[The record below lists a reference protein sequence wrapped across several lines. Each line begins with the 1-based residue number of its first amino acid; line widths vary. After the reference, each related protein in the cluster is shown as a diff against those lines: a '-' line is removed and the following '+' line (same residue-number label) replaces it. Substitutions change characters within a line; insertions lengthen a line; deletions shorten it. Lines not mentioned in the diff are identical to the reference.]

1 MSKPFGPVGLDV
13 RVWNGVEIQRRPS
26 DGYVNATA
34 MCKANGK
41 RWNHYASN
49 DRTQAYIAARAA
61 VAGIPATGNDGLVQ
75 TIQGG
80 PPHLQGTWV
89 HPGIAVDLARWISP
103 AFAVWMDDWFL
114 EAAAGQVSQV
124 RDTQPAAQPIARP
137 EPTTVL
143 TAPAHW
149 CHLVDDY
156 VDDVETGLADVPF
169 AARRRS
175 LRFARPLATHFM
187 QWLIDHHARLEL
199 PCSGSPTSEV
209 VPLTNTLPQAGQQ
222 GDPDAAPTWD
232 GINPTSAV
240 LPRQRLLGQHFE
252 SGYRMATPELAKL
265 LGITC
270 SALNAW
276 CRRYGTG
283 AERNG
288 WRLIGQGKI
297 AAGKLGAH
305 IPPGRPSW
313 IFERI

>member
-1 MSKPFGPVGLDV
+1 MDC
-13 RVWNGVEIQRRPS
+13 RIWNGVEIQRRPS

-114 EAAAGQVSQV
+114 EAAAGQQSQV
-124 RDTQPAAQPIARP
+124 RDVQPAAQPIARP

-149 CHLVDDY
+149 CRLVDDY
-156 VDDVETGLADVPF
+156 VDTVDAGLADVPF
-169 AARRRS
+169 AQRRRS
-175 LRFARPLATHFM
+175 MRFARPLATHFM

-199 PCSGSPTSEV
+199 PGPSTQ
-209 VPLTNTLPQAGQQ
+209 PLPCHQPAQLVS
-222 GDPDAAPTWD
+222 AAPNT
-232 GINPTSAV
+232 PA
-240 LPRQRLLGQHFE
+240 
-252 SGYRMATPELAKL
+252 ATEILTGPELARR
-265 LGITC
+265 
-270 SALNAW
+270 LNMSRQMVSYWA
-276 CRRYGTG
+276 RQQPIG
-283 AERNG
+283 AELHG
-288 WRLIGQGKI
+288 WRLIGRGKRFSEE
-297 AAGKLGAH
+297 LGYPV
-305 IPPGRPSW
+305 PPGPPSW
-313 IFERI
+313 LFQRA